1 MATSINEDVVI
12 GSTKFH
18 VQTEFYHSSGKVVSN
33 IFKEGVALKRLE
45 KEVEPEEN
53 IEEEVKSF
61 HLEVVNKLL
70 SAKKGGT
77 KKRGNE
83 EVSLTDKEIEEI
95 VNLISPFY
103 GVASTFVIDEALS
116 SASSKEE
123 FIEELLGEL
132 SGEEREKLH
141 GKLEELLGK
150 EVEIFEKLKD
160 EILEILNNYFGIM
173 ALSVFEEALERT
185 KDKSFEDFI
194 REVSSQLEGKER
206 EEIAK
211 KLKSLS
217 SKV

>member
-1 MATSINEDVVI
+1 M
-12 GSTKFH
+12 
-18 VQTEFYHSSGKVVSN
+18 
-33 IFKEGVALKRLE
+33 IF
-45 KEVEPEEN
+45 
-53 IEEEVKSF
+53 
-61 HLEVVNKLL
+61 
-70 SAKKGGT
+70 
-77 KKRGNE
+77 
-83 EVSLTDKEIEEI
+83 
-95 VNLISPFY
+95 PFY

-123 FIEELLGEL
+123 FIQELLGEL

-150 EVEIFEKLKD
+150 EGEIFEKLKD

-173 ALSVFEEALERT
+173 ALSVFEEALERI

-194 REVSSQLEGKER
+194 REVSSQLEGKEK

-217 SKV
+217 S

>member
-45 KEVEPEEN
+45 KEVGPEEN

-70 SAKKGGT
+70 SAKKGGA
-77 KKRGNE
+77 KKRGNK

-103 GVASTFVIDEALS
+103 GVASTFVIYEALS

-123 FIEELLGEL
+123 FIQELLGEL
-132 SGEEREKLH
+132 SGEEREKLQ
-141 GKLEELLGK
+141 KKIEELLGK

-173 ALSVFEEALERT
+173 ALSVFEEAFERT

-217 SKV
+217 S

>member
-45 KEVEPEEN
+45 KDIESEEN
-53 IEEEVKSF
+53 IEEEVKNF

-83 EVSLTDKEIEEI
+83 EISLTDKEIEEI
-95 VNLISPFY
+95 VNLIFPFY

-123 FIEELLGEL
+123 FIQELLGEL

-150 EVEIFEKLKD
+150 EGEIFEKLKD

-173 ALSVFEEALERT
+173 ALSVFEEALERI

-194 REVSSQLEGKER
+194 REVSSQLEGKEK

-217 SKV
+217 S